1 MLILLNLIIIIRI
14 FLLPLIDFYENW
26 IKKKKFRGK
35 NISQKQFFRIPFFFF
50 FFFTT
55 VKVAYSCLSFVFLII
70 KWHRFFTTANGT
82 TSLKK
87 EPHFTYLTSPPCFNR
102 SSYFTKWNGFGARN
116 MRAVRYRSVLLNEFS
131 HKSSS
136 HREPILKAIEEPC
149 SFLRDLMGKVK
160 GQGTKRLLLINSDKR
175 NFTDALMYC
184 NVASSYEF

>member
-1 MLILLNLIIIIRI
+1 MLILLNLIIIVRI

-26 IKKKKFRGK
+26 IKKKFRGK
-35 NISQKQFFRIPFFFF
+35 NISQKQFFRIPFSFF

-70 KWHRFFTTANGT
+70 KWHRFSTTANGT

-175 NFTDALMYC
+175 YFTDAPMLL
-184 NVASSYEF
+184 